1 MSKYVFV
8 LWMAAITISV
18 SAKSFSL
25 SSPNG
30 INKVTIEVGK
40 QVSYKLEVRGQ
51 EVINSSFI
59 SLSLNNQVPGVNGKF
74 KRADSTSING
84 VIHPVVK
91 QKSADIIES
100 YNQLKLVFK
109 GYDIVFRAYDDGVA
123 WQFVLRQKGEIT
135 VKDEQVEFNFAGDY
149 KLWFPEE
156 TSMMTHMERKYLHC
170 SFGDLEAG
178 RFCSMPVLIDAGV
191 AKIAITESALYD
203 YPGMYL
209 KVNGNNNLKGIFPD
223 FSLKDKAVDLSI
235 RGGDRN
241 IPVTEKADY
250 MAKTLGNRN
259 FPWRIIAIAEKDGDL
274 ITNQMVFKLAPKQA
288 KGDFSWVQPGK
299 VAWDWWNALNI
310 YGVDFKS
317 GVNTKTYKYY
327 IDFASKY
334 GIDYII
340 LDEGWYVLGDLM
352 NVVPDIDMEEIIR
365 YGKEKNVGI
374 VLWVVWKTLDDQW
387 NEAFNQFE
395 KWDIK
400 GIKVDFMQRDDQ
412 WMVDYYWR
420 VAKEA
425 AKRHMLI
432 DFHGSYKPS
441 GLRRAY
447 PNVITR
453 EGVHGLEHN
462 KWSDEETPDL
472 DVTIPFIR
480 MLAGP
485 LDYTPGAMINAT
497 KGNFRAVWNRPMS
510 QGTRCHQLAMYVVY
524 ESPLQMLADNPSNYL
539 RNAECL
545 AFMAH
550 VPTTWDETH
559 ALAGEV
565 GEYVA
570 VARRKGDKWY
580 VGAMNGEKARDL
592 TLDLSFLPEGTWQV
606 TLFEDGVN
614 APRYAQDYRKRV
626 ITLSGRSLKIRMD
639 TGGGWAGVFEKK

>member
-288 KGDFSWVQPGK
+288 KGDFSWVKPGK
-299 VAWDWWNALNI
+299 VAWDWWNALNL
-310 YGVDFKS
+310 YGVNFTS
-317 GVNTKTYKYY
+317 GVNTETYKYY

-334 GIDYII
+334 NLDYII
-340 LDEGWYVLGDLM
+340 LDEGWYELGDLM
-352 NVVPDIDMEEIIR
+352 KVVPDIDMEEIVR

-374 VLWVVWKTLDDQW
+374 ILWVVWKTLDDQFD
-387 NEAFNQFE
+387 EAFNQFG
-395 KWDIK
+395 KWGIK

-425 AKRHMLI
+425 ANRHMLV

-453 EGVHGLEHN
+453 EGVKGLENN
-462 KWSDEETPDL
+462 KWGEEVTPGH
-472 DVTIPFIR
+472 DVTLPFTR

-485 LDYTPGAMINAT
+485 MDFTPGAMINAT
-497 KGNFRAVWNRPMS
+497 KNNFRAVWNRPMS

-524 ESPLQMLADNPSNYL
+524 ESPLQMLADSPSHYYDEPEAMEFL
-539 RNAECL
+539 SK
-545 AFMAH
+545 
-550 VPTTWDETH
+550 VPTVWDETKVLD
-559 ALAGEV
+559 AKV
-565 GEYVA
+565 GEYVLL
-570 VARRKGDKWY
+570 ARQNGNEWY
-580 VGAMNGEKARDL
+580 LGAMTDWASREMEI
-592 TLDLSFLPEGTWQV
+592 DLSFLGDGEYTIDIWQDGINADRNANDFKKITRKV
-606 TLFEDGVN
+606 TKSD
-614 APRYAQDYRKRV
+614 K
-626 ITLSGRSLKIRMD
+626 LKIHLVS
-639 TGGGWAGVFEKK
+639 GGGWTAVVY